1 MNMFKP
7 TDAADPAAYI
17 AALEPARRGEIERLD
32 VLIRS
37 SAPALGPAYLHS
49 GMLAYGPY
57 HYAYDSGREGDWFLI
72 GLASRKAYISLYVT
86 AAGPNGYLAESY
98 RDRLPKADIG
108 RSCVRI
114 KRLSDVDLDV
124 LAELIRRAV
133 GAGPPTS
140 AEVTR

>member
-17 AALEPARRGEIERLD
+17 AALDQPRRGEIERLD
-32 VLIRS
+32 ALIRAT
-37 SAPALGPAYLHS
+37 APGLGPAYLQS
-49 GMLAYGPY
+49 GMLAYGPF
-57 HYAYDSGREGDWFLI
+57 HYAYSSGREGDWFLV

-86 AAGPNGYLAESY
+86 AAGPGGYLAESY

-124 LAELIRRAV
+124 LAELIGRAAE
-133 GAGPPTS
+133 AGPP
-140 AEVTR
+140 AEITR

>member
-17 AALEPARRGEIERLD
+17 AALSSPRRDEIERLD
-32 VLIRS
+32 ALIRVN
-37 SAPALGPAYLHS
+37 APTLGPAFLQS
-49 GMLAYGPY
+49 GMLAYGPF
-57 HYAYDSGREGDWFLI
+57 HYAYDSGRKGDWFLI
-72 GLASRKAYISLYVT
+72 GLASRQAYISVYVM
-86 AAGPNGYLAESY
+86 AAGDGGYLAKSY
-98 RDRLPKADIG
+98 RHRLPKADIG

-133 GAGPPTS
+133 EAGPP
-140 AEVTR
+140 AEITR